1 MQRTLFLASH
11 MYHSHIKP
19 AVTCAFESLLGHKIG
34 LWFNFIGTIL
44 ITSSTAFSSG
54 SGLGGNGKM
63 YPFVVAVR
71 PEWMKLGL
79 GLTVL
84 GFIIQTMEGQ
94 SLKMKLVNV
103 AIFLVAFLG
112 VPLIIGT
119 H

>member
-1 MQRTLFLASH
+1 MC
-11 MYHSHIKP
+11 HSHIKP
-19 AVTCAFESLLGHKIG
+19 AAVFTLESLLGHKTG
-34 LWFNFIGTIL
+34 LYFNFIGTVL

-54 SGLGGNGKM
+54 SGLGGSGKV

-79 GLTVL
+79 GLIIF

-94 SLKMKLVNV
+94 SLKIKLVN
-103 AIFLVAFLG
+103 AGIFLMVYLG
-112 VPLIIGT
+112 MPLLIGG